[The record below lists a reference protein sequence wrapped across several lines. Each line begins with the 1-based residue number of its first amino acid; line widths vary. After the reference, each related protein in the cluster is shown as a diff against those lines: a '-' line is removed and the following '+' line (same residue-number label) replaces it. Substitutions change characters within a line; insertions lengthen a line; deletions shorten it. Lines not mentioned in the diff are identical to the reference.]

1 MKGSL
6 LLFPYSFV
14 QGSAYL
20 RSSMIWVNEGYSG
33 TWTEVVVSAP
43 FEDRIARLGWII
55 TSFNWGVFHV
65 NNEQIIWGNIN
76 QYIFH
81 WGFLPVWN
89 WMNTRS
95 ALLST
100 TSSSAICER
109 FYLPGRQLL
118 AECKPNVPQMHLWWL
133 PLAVFSTLLKHV
145 DH

>member
-65 NNEQIIWGNIN
+65 KNEQIIYLYGVTSTNT
-76 QYIFH
+76 YFT
-81 WGFLPVWN
+81 GGSFLYG
-89 WMNTRS
+89 T
-95 ALLST
+95 
-100 TSSSAICER
+100 E
-109 FYLPGRQLL
+109 
-118 AECKPNVPQMHLWWL
+118 
-133 PLAVFSTLLKHV
+133 
-145 DH
+145 